1 MYPARSAL
9 YCAPI
14 RAVWAIAMT
23 ADELDVV
30 AVGNA
35 IVDVLSHA
43 DDGFLRHHG
52 LSKGA
57 MTLLDAP
64 AAEAL
69 YARMGPGLEM
79 SGCSAAN
86 TMAGLASCGG
96 TGAFIGRVA
105 DDQLGQVFRHDIRAA
120 GVAFDTPSAS
130 DGRATA
136 RCLILVT
143 PDAQRT
149 MATFLGASAE
159 LTPADIDPELIGRA
173 RFTYLE
179 GYLWDPPGAREALRK
194 AMRLSREKGR
204 KVAFTLSDPFCV
216 ERHRRE
222 FLELLSGQVQVL
234 FANEA
239 EIRSLH
245 GVDSFESALER
256 TRGRCEIAVL
266 TRSGLGSVIVTD
278 KIIHVVPAAH
288 VDRVVDT
295 TGAGD
300 LFAAGFLYGLARGHG
315 PAEAGRMGAI
325 AAAEVIS
332 HMGARPQMALGP
344 LVRAALA

>member
-1 MYPARSAL
+1 
-9 YCAPI
+9 
-14 RAVWAIAMT
+14 MT
-23 ADELDVV
+23 ADQLDVV

-43 DDGFLRHHG
+43 DDDFLGHHG

-79 SGCSAAN
+79 SGGSAAN

-105 DDQLGQVFRHDIRAA
+105 DDQLGQVFRHDIRAT
-120 GVAFDTPSAS
+120 GVTFDTPPAR

-159 LTPADIDPELIGRA
+159 LTPEDIDPELIGRA

-179 GYLWDPPGAREALRK
+179 GYLWDPPAAKEALRK
-194 AMRLSREKGR
+194 AIRVAREMGR
-204 KVAFTLSDPFCV
+204 KVALTLSDPFCV

-234 FANEA
+234 FA
-239 EIRSLH
+239 
-245 GVDSFESALER
+245 
-256 TRGRCEIAVL
+256 
-266 TRSGLGSVIVTD
+266 
-278 KIIHVVPAAH
+278 
-288 VDRVVDT
+288 
-295 TGAGD
+295 
-300 LFAAGFLYGLARGHG
+300 
-315 PAEAGRMGAI
+315 
-325 AAAEVIS
+325 
-332 HMGARPQMALGP
+332 
-344 LVRAALA
+344 